1 MKGFIFQCLTMVLGI
16 FCFCGVLQAEGSDS
30 AKPRASAAGI
40 PYATDE
46 NQRGLEDLV
55 DAIRSRRPDRKL
67 LNLDRML
74 LNSPP
79 FARGW
84 NDLIGAVRSQLA
96 VSAKLRELAIMA
108 VGVLNGADYEYAQH
122 RPEFLSAGGTDEQLA
137 VLADVSAAR
146 QNTKLFDESE
156 RATLMLAYEMTRS
169 VTVSKETLDRLRSA
183 MPDRQVVELVGTIAS
198 YNMVARFLVALGIQL
213 E

>member
-1 MKGFIFQCLTMVLGI
+1 MNGFVFQCLTMVLGI
-16 FCFCGVLQAEGSDS
+16 FCCCGILQAEGSDRG
-30 AKPRASAAGI
+30 KPRTSAAGI
-40 PYATDE
+40 PYASDE
-46 NQRGLEDLV
+46 DQRGLEDLI
-55 DAIRSRRPDRKL
+55 DAIRSRRPDGKL

-84 NDLIGAVRSQLA
+84 NDLIGAVRIRLA

-108 VGVLNGADYEYAQH
+108 VGVLNGADYECAQH
-122 RPEFLSAGGTDEQLA
+122 RPEFLSAGGTAEQLA
-137 VLADVSAAR
+137 ALADVSAAC
-146 QNTKLFDESE
+146 QNTRLFDESE

-169 VTVSKETLDRLRSA
+169 VTVNKETLDRLRSA

-198 YNMVARFLVALGIQL
+198 YNMVSRFLVALGIQL